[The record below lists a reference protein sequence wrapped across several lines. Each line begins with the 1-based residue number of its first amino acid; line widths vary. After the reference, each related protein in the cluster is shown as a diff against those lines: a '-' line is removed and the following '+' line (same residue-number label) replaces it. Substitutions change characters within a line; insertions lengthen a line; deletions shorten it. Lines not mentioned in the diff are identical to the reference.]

1 MQNKTYTGK
10 FEIYEKIIQ
19 EMALVYRHDKRPW
32 LIGYSG
38 GKDSTLLCC
47 LVMEML
53 NRLEP
58 YQRNKTVYIVSSDT
72 MVENPIVKD
81 YMKRMSDMIKKAGE
95 PLGIKADIIHPE
107 IPDTFWSRVIGLG
120 YPTPEAPGFRWCT
133 EKLKIHPMNKY
144 TLDTIKNNGEVVLL
158 LGVRKAES
166 TYRANNIRSREI
178 EGKLLVPHSDIE
190 NAYVYNPLTEIP
202 NEKVWDFLL
211 KDDAKAPWGSDNKYL
226 FSLYQGENLG
236 EEQSVIGEIDKDK
249 IPVTGNSRF
258 GCWICTMVKEDKS
271 LKAFIDKGE
280 EWLIPLRDFRN
291 WLLELRSNP
300 AKRENKRRNGQVYIK
315 SDGAFGQGPFT
326 MEARVEILRRLLALE
341 EEYRKQERFKNLEL
355 ITLEELKYIDKT
367 WDDEGDLS
375 RRTLVDLYYE
385 IKGNRLPWDDYKI
398 PVFSEEVIDEIK
410 FQCKENNIEFEL
422 ISKLIVEI
430 EANKNYT
437 KGNKVA
443 KAFDRIINQGWLHH
457 ETIQKGLRHEDQ

>member
-1 MQNKTYTGK
+1 MPYTGE
-10 FEIYEKIIQ
+10 FATYEKIIQ

-32 LIGYSG
+32 MIGYSG

-53 NRLEP
+53 QRLDPKE
-58 YQRNKTVYIVSSDT
+58 RNKTVYIVSSDT
-72 MVENPIVKD
+72 MVENPIVKN
-81 YMKRMSDMIKKAGE
+81 YMHKMSSMINEIGAN
-95 PLGIKADIIHPE
+95 LNVRADIIYPRTE
-107 IPDTFWSRVIGLG
+107 DTFWSKVIGLG

-133 EKLKIHPMNKY
+133 ERLKIHPMNKY

-178 EGKLLVPHSDIE
+178 EGKLLIPHTDIE

-202 NEKVWDFLL
+202 NEEVWKFLL
-211 KDDAKAPWGSDNKYL
+211 KGDAKTPWGSDNKYL
-226 FSLYQGENLG
+226 FSLYQGENMG
-236 EEQSVIGEIDKDK
+236 EEQSVMGEIDKEK

-271 LKAFIDKGE
+271 LKAFIDRGE
-280 EWLIPLRDFRN
+280 TWLEPLRDFRN
-291 WLLELRSNP
+291 WLIELRYTPS
-300 AKRENKRRNGQVYIK
+300 ARENKRRNGQVYVK
-315 SDGAFGQGPFT
+315 ADGNFGQGPFT
-326 MEARVEILRRLLALE
+326 MAARIEILRRLLELE
-341 EEYRKQERFKNLEL
+341 NKCGFEL
-355 ITLEELKYIDKT
+355 ITIEELKYIDKT

-385 IKGNRLPWDDYKI
+385 IKGKKLPWDDYKV
-398 PVFSEEVIDEIK
+398 PVFDEEVIDEIK
-410 FQCKENNIEFEL
+410 KQCEENDVEFEL

-437 KGNKVA
+437 KNSRVT
-443 KAFDRIINQGWLHH
+443 KAFDRIMNQAWIHYNS
-457 ETIQKGLRHEDQ
+457 IQKGMNNEDK

>member
-1 MQNKTYTGK
+1 MPTYTGEYQA
-10 FEIYEKIIQ
+10 FENIIQ
-19 EMALVYRHDKRPW
+19 EMALVYRHDRRPW

-53 NRLEP
+53 KRLEP
-58 YQRNKTVYIVSSDT
+58 HQRNKTVYIVSSDT
-72 MVENPIVKD
+72 MVENPIVKN
-81 YMKRMSDMIKKAGE
+81 YMHRMSKMINEAGAE
-95 PLGIKADIIHPE
+95 LKVKADLIYPE
-107 IPDTFWSRVIGLG
+107 VSDTFWSRVIGFG

-133 EKLKIHPMNKY
+133 ERLKIHPMNKY
-144 TLDTIKNNGEVVLL
+144 TLETIKNNGEVVLL

-178 EGKLLVPHSDIE
+178 EGKILVPHSDIE

-202 NEKVWDFLL
+202 NEVVWKFLL
-211 KDDAKAPWGSDNKYL
+211 KGDAKTPWGSDNKYL

-236 EEQSVIGEIDKDK
+236 EEQSVMGEIDKEK

-271 LKAFIDKGE
+271 LKAFIDRGE
-280 EWLIPLRDFRN
+280 TWLEPLRDFRN
-291 WLLELRSNP
+291 WLIELRSTP
-300 AKRENKRRNGQVYIK
+300 SARENKRRNGQVYEK
-315 SDGAFGQGPFT
+315 ADGTLGQGPFT
-326 MEARVEILRRLLALE
+326 MAARIEILKRLLELE
-341 EEYRKQERFKNLEL
+341 NKCGFDL
-355 ITLEELKYIDKT
+355 ITLEELKFIDKT

-375 RRTLVDLYYE
+375 RRTLVELYKE
-385 IKGNRLPWDDYKI
+385 IKGKKLPWDDYKV
-398 PVFSEEVIDEIK
+398 PVFSEEVIEEIK
-410 FQCKENNIEFEL
+410 NQCDENNVEFEL

-437 KGNKVA
+437 KGSRVT
-443 KAFDRIINQGWLHH
+443 KAFDRILNQGWLHH
-457 ETIQKGLRHEDQ
+457 DAIKRGLNHEDR

>member
-1 MQNKTYTGK
+1 MPYAGEFQV
-10 FEIYEKIIQ
+10 FEDIIQ

-53 NRLEP
+53 QRLTP
-58 YQRNKTVYIVSSDT
+58 YQRHKTVYIVSSDT
-72 MVENPIVKD
+72 MVENPIVKN
-81 YMKRMSDMIKKAGE
+81 YMHRMSAMINQAGNE
-95 PLGIKADIIHPE
+95 LKVKADIIYPE
-107 IPDTFWSRVIGLG
+107 IADTFWSKVIGLG

-133 EKLKIHPMNKY
+133 ERLKIHPMNKY
-144 TLDTIKNNGEVVLL
+144 TLDTIKTNGQVVLL

-178 EGKLLVPHSDIE
+178 EGKILVPHTDIE
-190 NAYVYNPLTEIP
+190 GAHVYNPLTEIP
-202 NEKVWDFLL
+202 NELVWKFLL
-211 KDDAKAPWGSDNKYL
+211 KDDSRTPWGSDNKYL

-249 IPVTGNSRF
+249 IPVTGHSRF

-271 LKAFIDKGE
+271 LKAFIDRGE
-280 EWLIPLRDFRN
+280 TWLEPLRDFRN
-291 WLLELRSNP
+291 WLIELRSTP
-300 AKRENKRRNGQVYIK
+300 SARENKRRNGQMYK
-315 SDGAFGQGPFT
+315 KADGEYGLGPFT
-326 MEARVEILRRLLALE
+326 MESRVEILRRLLQLE
-341 EEYRKQERFKNLEL
+341 VTYNFDL
-355 ITLEELKYIDKT
+355 ISLEELKFIDKT

-385 IKGNRLPWDDYKI
+385 IKGQHLPWDDYKV

-410 FQCKENNIEFEL
+410 NQCHKNNIEFEL

-437 KGNKVA
+437 KGSRIT
-443 KAFDRIINQGWLHH
+443 KAFDRIINQGWLHF
-457 ETIQKGLRHEDQ
+457 ETIQRGLNHEDQ

>member
-1 MQNKTYTGK
+1 MPYTGEFQV
-10 FEIYEKIIQ
+10 FEDIIQ
-19 EMALVYRHDKRPW
+19 EMALVYSHDKRPW

-47 LVMEML
+47 LAMEML
-53 NRLEP
+53 QRLAP
-58 YQRNKTVYIVSSDT
+58 QQRHKTVYIVSSDT
-72 MVENPIVKD
+72 MVENPIVKN
-81 YMKRMSDMIKKAGE
+81 YMHRMSAMINQVGNELKV
-95 PLGIKADIIHPE
+95 KADIIYPE
-107 IPDTFWSRVIGLG
+107 IADTFWSKVIGLG

-133 EKLKIHPMNKY
+133 ERLKIHPMNKY
-144 TLDTIKNNGEVVLL
+144 TLDTIKTNGQVVLL

-178 EGKLLVPHSDIE
+178 EGKILVPHTDIE
-190 NAYVYNPLTEIP
+190 GAHVYNPLTEIP
-202 NEKVWDFLL
+202 NDLVWKFLL
-211 KDDAKAPWGSDNKYL
+211 KDDSRTPWGSDNKYL

-271 LKAFIDKGE
+271 LKAFINRGE
-280 EWLIPLRDFRN
+280 TWLEPLRDFRN
-291 WLLELRSNP
+291 WLVELRSTP
-300 AKRENKRRNGQVYIK
+300 TTRENKRRNGQMYKK
-315 SDGAFGQGPFT
+315 SDGEYGLGPFT
-326 MEARVEILRRLLALE
+326 MASRIEILRRLLQLE
-341 EEYRKQERFKNLEL
+341 VTYNFEL

-385 IKGNRLPWDDYKI
+385 IKGKHLPWDDYKV
-398 PVFSEEVIDEIK
+398 PVFPEEVVEEIK
-410 FQCKENNIEFEL
+410 KQCEENNVEFEL

-430 EANKNYT
+430 ESNKNYT
-437 KGNKVA
+437 KGSRVT
-443 KAFDRIINQGWLHH
+443 KAFDKIINQGWLHFD
-457 ETIQKGLRHEDQ
+457 TIQRGLNHEDQ